1 MSDGMEAAD
10 STTQEVKDITGDD
23 VPLSEEPGNE
33 QPGAASDE
41 PGLENNGANEPIEES
56 SIQDETAIRAT
67 EIVQDEP
74 TVTDTVNE
82 QQNNQSADT
91 NQTQENTENT
101 VVKNEDVSTLQN
113 EIPEEQEMGDR
124 TENDVEVTETS
135 NEIPGEQVVDQAKN
149 DMEATKTSN
158 ENAEVAS
165 EMAGENIE
173 GVIQE
178 VTQDSNDLLSA
189 EQTMDTNQGDDKE
202 EIAGKSVNED
212 HTDLPEVC
220 ILCLI

>member
-10 STTQEVKDITGDD
+10 STTKDITGDD
-23 VPLSEEPGNE
+23 VQLSEEPGNE
-33 QPGAASDE
+33 QPEVASDE

-56 SIQDETAIRAT
+56 LIQDETAIPAT
-67 EIVQDEP
+67 ETVQDEP
-74 TVTDTVNE
+74 TVIDTVDEQPNNE
-82 QQNNQSADT
+82 SADT

-113 EIPEEQEMGDR
+113 EILEEQEVGDR
-124 TENDVEVTETS
+124 TENDVEVTEAS
-135 NEIPGEQVVDQAKN
+135 NEIPEEQVVDQAKN
-149 DMEATKTSN
+149 DVEATKTSN
-158 ENAEVAS
+158 ENAEVDS
-165 EMAGENIE
+165 EMAVENIE